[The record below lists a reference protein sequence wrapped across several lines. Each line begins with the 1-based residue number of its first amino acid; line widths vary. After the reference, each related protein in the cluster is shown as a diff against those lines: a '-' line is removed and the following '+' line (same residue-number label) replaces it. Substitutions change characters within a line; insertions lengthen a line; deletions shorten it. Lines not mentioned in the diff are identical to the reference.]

1 MIDSHV
7 HLDDPAFDEDRDSL
21 IKSLGDNGI
30 ELVINNSS
38 DLPSSERSVE
48 LANKYKNI
56 YAAIGVHPHEAKTY
70 NDQVEERLIELSK
83 NEKVM
88 AIGEIGLDYYY
99 DNSPRDV
106 QKEVFKKQIEL
117 AARLG
122 KNIVIHSRDAVK
134 DTFDILKEAHEK
146 YEFTALIHCFSQS
159 VEMMEEYVKMGDY
172 LALGG
177 AVTFKNAKTPKEVA
191 KKVPLDR
198 LLLETDCPYMTPVPY
213 RGKRNEPKF
222 VRFVCQYI
230 ADLRQRSPEE
240 VEKMTAENTKRFF
253 GI

>member
-7 HLDDPAFDEDRDSL
+7 HLDDEAFNGDREDI
-21 IKSLGDNGI
+21 IKSLGENGI

-38 DLPSSERSVE
+38 DLHSSERSVE
-48 LANKYKNI
+48 LANKYENI
-56 YAAIGVHPHEAKTY
+56 YAAIGVHPHEARTY
-70 NDQVEERLIELSK
+70 DDEVEKRLIELSGDK
-83 NEKVM
+83 KVL

-106 QKEVFKKQIEL
+106 QKEVFKRQIEL
-117 AARLG
+117 AARLK
-122 KNIVIHSRDAVK
+122 KNIVIHSRDAAK

-146 YEFTALIHCFSQS
+146 YDFTALIHCFSQS
-159 VEMMEEYVKMGDY
+159 VDMMREYLKMGDY
-172 LALGG
+172 IALGG

-191 KKVPLDR
+191 KAVDLDR

-213 RGKRNEPKF
+213 RGKRNEPKLVKF
-222 VRFVCQYI
+222 TCQYI
-230 ADLRQRSPEE
+230 ADLRQMDALEL
-240 VEKMTAENTKRFF
+240 EKITGENTKRFF

>member
-7 HLDDPAFDEDRDSL
+7 HLDDQAFDEDRDSL

-70 NDQVEERLIELSK
+70 NEQVEERLIELSK

-106 QKEVFKKQIEL
+106 QKEIFKKQIEL

-172 LALGG
+172 IALGG

-198 LLLETDCPYMTPVPY
+198 LLLETDCP
-213 RGKRNEPKF
+213 
-222 VRFVCQYI
+222 
-230 ADLRQRSPEE
+230 
-240 VEKMTAENTKRFF
+240 
-253 GI
+253 